1 MRARQ
6 DYDDG
11 EGSGDDHHD
20 YHHDT
25 HCTDVSAWSEVKWI
39 EKETVNCTTIF
50 MKEQKWKN
58 EKVTVQEFFSRFS
71 VIRYT
76 SQNFILFCFLL
87 EFQVCDTVT
96 ELECDVH
103 PYEKCELK
111 WIPVEYTESKN
122 VSRIFPINECKEVE
136 VTKVHRKKVPVC
148 RNETKQ
154 NCVTLWKTD
163 KYGKKV
169 TRCLGN

>member
-1 MRARQ
+1 MDR
-6 DYDDG
+6 
-11 EGSGDDHHD
+11 EGDSQL
-20 YHHDT
+20 YYYLYERT
-25 HCTDVSAWSEVKWI
+25 KM
-39 EKETVNCTTIF
+39 EKRKGNSSRNFFLIF
-50 MKEQKWKN
+50 CYQI
-58 EKVTVQEFFSRFS
+58 FA
-71 VIRYT
+71 T

-169 TRCLGN
+169 THCLGN

>member
-58 EKVTVQEFFSRFS
+58 EKVTVQETFS
-71 VIRYT
+71 
-76 SQNFILFCFLL
+76 
-87 EFQVCDTVT
+87 
-96 ELECDVH
+96 
-103 PYEKCELK
+103 
-111 WIPVEYTESKN
+111 
-122 VSRIFPINECKEVE
+122 
-136 VTKVHRKKVPVC
+136 
-148 RNETKQ
+148 
-154 NCVTLWKTD
+154 
-163 KYGKKV
+163 
-169 TRCLGN
+169 

>member
-58 EKVTVQEFFSRFS
+58 EKVTVQEFFFD
-71 VIRYT
+71 
-76 SQNFILFCFLL
+76 FLL
-87 EFQVCDTVT
+87 LDISM
-96 ELECDVH
+96 LH
-103 PYEKCELK
+103 LK
-111 WIPVEYTESKN
+111 ISFYF
-122 VSRIFPINECKEVE
+122 VSSSNFRYA
-136 VTKVHRKKVPVC
+136 
-148 RNETKQ
+148 
-154 NCVTLWKTD
+154 TLL
-163 KYGKKV
+163 
-169 TRCLGN
+169 RS